1 MNAYPI
7 EYLNDVVEN
16 QGKLFDYFSILY
28 PNMNII
34 DFITNYMN
42 SKTRKYIDE
51 CQVYL
56 STMDY
61 KDLYDYYIE
70 KEKYNPIN
78 GFNVGG
84 FVPDWIGEFYAYYQW
99 YYNIKS
105 SEVIKKVPIEFLMK
119 AYYGLH
125 DLELDLAVQKVGLR

>member
-28 PNMNII
+28 PNMDII

-61 KDLYDYYIE
+61 KDQVA
-70 KEKYNPIN
+70 KEVK
-78 GFNVGG
+78 
-84 FVPDWIGEFYAYYQW
+84 
-99 YYNIKS
+99 
-105 SEVIKKVPIEFLMK
+105 
-119 AYYGLH
+119 
-125 DLELDLAVQKVGLR
+125 